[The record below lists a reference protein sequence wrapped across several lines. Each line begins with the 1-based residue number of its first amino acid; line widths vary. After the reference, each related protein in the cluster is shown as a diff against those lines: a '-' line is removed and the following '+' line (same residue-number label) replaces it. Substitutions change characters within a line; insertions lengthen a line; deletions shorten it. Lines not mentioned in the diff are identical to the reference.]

1 MSSDIKIKVQSFGRF
16 LSNMVMPNIGA
27 FIAWGIITALFIP
40 TGWLPNET
48 LAKLVGPMITYLLP
62 LLIGYTGGKLV
73 GGERGGV
80 VGAITTMGVIVG
92 ADMPMFLGSM
102 IAGPLG
108 GWCIKHFDRWV
119 DGKIKSGFEMLVN
132 NFSAGIIGMILAILA
147 FLGIGPIVEALSKM
161 LAAGVNFMVVH
172 DMLPLAS
179 IFVEPAKILFL
190 NNAINHGIFSPLGIQ
205 QSHELGKSIFFLIEA
220 NPGPGMGVLLAYMF
234 FGRGSAKQSAG
245 GAAIIHFLGGIHEI
259 YFPYVLMNPRLIL
272 AVILGGMTGV
282 FTLTILGGGL
292 VSPASPGSILAV
304 LAMTPKGAY
313 FANIAGVC
321 AAMAVSFV
329 VSAILLKTSKVKEE
343 DDIEAATRRMQ
354 DMKAESKGA
363 SPLSAGDVTNDLSH
377 VRKII
382 VACDAG
388 VFMSSDI
395 KIKVQSFGRFL
406 SNMVMPNIGAF
417 IAWGIITALFIP
429 TGWLPNETLAKLV
442 GPMITYLLPLLI
454 GYTGGKLVGGERGGV
469 VGAITTMGVIV
480 GADMP
485 MFLGSMIAGPL
496 GGWCIKHF
504 DRWVDGKIKSGFEML
519 VNNFSA
525 GIIGMILA
533 ILAFLGIGPIVEALS
548 KMLAAGVNFMV
559 VHDMLPLA
567 SIFVEPAKILFLN
580 NAINHG
586 IFSPLGIQ
594 QSHELGKSI
603 FFLIEAN
610 PGPGMGVLL
619 AYMFFGRGSAKQ
631 SAGGAAI
638 IHFLGGIHEIYFPYV
653 LMNPRLI
660 LAVILGG
667 MTGVFTLTILGGG
680 LVSPASPGSILAVLA
695 MTPKGAYFANIAGV
709 CAAMAVSFVVS
720 AILLKTSKV
729 KEEDDIEAATRRMQ
743 DMKAESKG
751 ASPLSA
757 GDVTNDL
764 SHVRKII
771 VACDAGM
778 GSSAMGAGVLRK
790 KIQDAGLSQISVTNS
805 AINNLP
811 PDVDLVITH
820 RDLTERAMRQ
830 VPQAQHIS
838 LTNFLDS
845 GLYTSLT
852 ERLVAAQR
860 HTANEE
866 KVKDSLKDSFDDSSA
881 NLFKLGAENI
891 FLGRKAATKEEAIRF
906 AGEQLV
912 KGGYVEPEYV
922 QAMLDREKLTPTY
935 LGESIAVP
943 HGTVEAKDRVLKTG
957 VVFCQYPEGVRF
969 GEEEDDIARLVIG
982 IAARNNEHIQVITS
996 LTNALDDESV
1006 IERLAHTTSVDE
1018 VLELLAGRK

>member
-1 MSSDIKIKVQSFGRF
+1 MSSDIKIRVQSFGRF

-62 LLIGYTGGKLV
+62 LLIGYTGGRLV
-73 GGERGGV
+73 GGDRGGV

-92 ADMPMFLGSM
+92 ADMPMFLGAM

-108 GWCIKHFDRWV
+108 GWAIKHFDNWV

-132 NFSAGIIGMILAILA
+132 NFSAGIIGMILALLA
-147 FLGIGPIVEALSKM
+147 FLGIGPAVEVLSKV

-220 NPGPGMGVLLAYMF
+220 NPGPGMGVLLAYIF

-259 YFPYVLMNPRLIL
+259 YFPYVLMNPRLLI

-282 FTLTILGGGL
+282 FTLSVLNGGL

-313 FANIAGVC
+313 FANLAAIF

-329 VSAILLKTSKVKEE
+329 ISAVLLKTSKVKEE
-343 DDIEAATRRMQ
+343 DDLEAATRRMQ
-354 DMKAESKGA
+354 DMKAQSKGA
-363 SPLSAGDVTNDLSH
+363 ATPLAAGDVS
-377 VRKII
+377 
-382 VACDAG
+382 
-388 VFMSSDI
+388 
-395 KIKVQSFGRFL
+395 
-406 SNMVMPNIGAF
+406 
-417 IAWGIITALFIP
+417 
-429 TGWLPNETLAKLV
+429 
-442 GPMITYLLPLLI
+442 
-454 GYTGGKLVGGERGGV
+454 
-469 VGAITTMGVIV
+469 
-480 GADMP
+480 
-485 MFLGSMIAGPL
+485 
-496 GGWCIKHF
+496 
-504 DRWVDGKIKSGFEML
+504 
-519 VNNFSA
+519 
-525 GIIGMILA
+525 
-533 ILAFLGIGPIVEALS
+533 
-548 KMLAAGVNFMV
+548 
-559 VHDMLPLA
+559 
-567 SIFVEPAKILFLN
+567 
-580 NAINHG
+580 
-586 IFSPLGIQ
+586 
-594 QSHELGKSI
+594 
-603 FFLIEAN
+603 
-610 PGPGMGVLL
+610 
-619 AYMFFGRGSAKQ
+619 
-631 SAGGAAI
+631 
-638 IHFLGGIHEIYFPYV
+638 
-653 LMNPRLI
+653 
-660 LAVILGG
+660 
-667 MTGVFTLTILGGG
+667 
-680 LVSPASPGSILAVLA
+680 
-695 MTPKGAYFANIAGV
+695 
-709 CAAMAVSFVVS
+709 
-720 AILLKTSKV
+720 
-729 KEEDDIEAATRRMQ
+729 
-743 DMKAESKG
+743 
-751 ASPLSA
+751 
-757 GDVTNDL
+757 NDL

-790 KIQDAGLSQISVTNS
+790 KVQDAGLTNISVTNS
-805 AINNLP
+805 AINSLP
-811 PDVDLVITH
+811 GDVDVVITH

-830 VPQAQHIS
+830 APQAQHIS

-860 HTANEE
+860 HTDNEA
-866 KVKDSLKDSFDDSSA
+866 KVRTSLQDSFDQTDSH
-881 NLFKLGAENI
+881 LFKLGADNI
-891 FLGRKAATKEEAIRF
+891 FLGRTAATKEEAIRF

-912 KGGYVEPEYV
+912 KGGYVQPEYV
-922 QAMLDREKLTPTY
+922 EAMLEREKLTPTY

-957 VVFCQYPEGVRF
+957 VVFCQYPQGVRF

-1006 IERLAHTTSVDE
+1006 IERLAHTTSVQE
-1018 VLELLAGRK
+1018 VLDLLAGKKAA

>member
-108 GWCIKHFDRWV
+108 GWAIKKFDVWV

-147 FLGIGPIVEALSKM
+147 FLGIGPAVEVLSKI
-161 LAAGVNFMVVH
+161 LAAGVNFMVAH

-205 QSHELGKSIFFLIEA
+205 QSHDLGKSIFFLIEA

-282 FTLTILGGGL
+282 FTLTILNGGL

-313 FANIAGVC
+313 FANIAAIV

-329 VSAILLKTSKVKEE
+329 VSAVLLKTSKVKEE
-343 DDIEAATRRMQ
+343 DDIDAATRRMQ
-354 DMKAESKGA
+354 DMKAQSKGA
-363 SPLSAGDVTNDLSH
+363 ATPLAAGDV
-377 VRKII
+377 
-382 VACDAG
+382 A
-388 VFMSSDI
+388 
-395 KIKVQSFGRFL
+395 
-406 SNMVMPNIGAF
+406 
-417 IAWGIITALFIP
+417 
-429 TGWLPNETLAKLV
+429 
-442 GPMITYLLPLLI
+442 
-454 GYTGGKLVGGERGGV
+454 
-469 VGAITTMGVIV
+469 
-480 GADMP
+480 
-485 MFLGSMIAGPL
+485 
-496 GGWCIKHF
+496 
-504 DRWVDGKIKSGFEML
+504 
-519 VNNFSA
+519 
-525 GIIGMILA
+525 
-533 ILAFLGIGPIVEALS
+533 
-548 KMLAAGVNFMV
+548 
-559 VHDMLPLA
+559 
-567 SIFVEPAKILFLN
+567 
-580 NAINHG
+580 
-586 IFSPLGIQ
+586 
-594 QSHELGKSI
+594 
-603 FFLIEAN
+603 
-610 PGPGMGVLL
+610 
-619 AYMFFGRGSAKQ
+619 
-631 SAGGAAI
+631 
-638 IHFLGGIHEIYFPYV
+638 
-653 LMNPRLI
+653 
-660 LAVILGG
+660 
-667 MTGVFTLTILGGG
+667 
-680 LVSPASPGSILAVLA
+680 
-695 MTPKGAYFANIAGV
+695 
-709 CAAMAVSFVVS
+709 
-720 AILLKTSKV
+720 
-729 KEEDDIEAATRRMQ
+729 
-743 DMKAESKG
+743 
-751 ASPLSA
+751 
-757 GDVTNDL
+757 NDL

-790 KIQDAGLSQISVTNS
+790 KVQDAGLSNISVTNC

-845 GLYTSLT
+845 GLYSSLT

-860 HTANEE
+860 HTDNEE
-866 KVKDSLKDSFDDSSA
+866 KVRDSLKDSFDAADT
-881 NLFKLGAENI
+881 NLFKLSAENI
-891 FLGRKAATKEEAIRF
+891 FLGRKAATKEEAILF

-922 QAMLDREKLTPTY
+922 QAMLDREKLTSTY

-943 HGTVEAKDRVLKTG
+943 HGTIEAKDRVLKTG
-957 VVFCQYPEGVRF
+957 IVFCQYPEGVRF
-969 GEEEDDIARLVIG
+969 GEEEDEVARLVIG

-1006 IERLAHTTSVDE
+1006 IERLTKTTSVEE
-1018 VLELLAGRK
+1018 VLTLLKA

>member
-27 FIAWGIITALFIP
+27 FIAWGIITALFIT

-108 GWCIKHFDRWV
+108 GWAIKKFDVWV

-147 FLGIGPIVEALSKM
+147 FLGIGPAVEVLSKI
-161 LAAGVNFMVVH
+161 LAAGVNFMVAH
-172 DMLPLAS
+172 EMLPLAS

-282 FTLTILGGGL
+282 FTLTILNGGL

-313 FANIAGVC
+313 FANIAAII

-329 VSAILLKTSKVKEE
+329 VAAVLLKTSKVKEE

-354 DMKAESKGA
+354 DMKAQSKGGA
-363 SPLSAGDVTNDLSH
+363 TPLAAGDV
-377 VRKII
+377 
-382 VACDAG
+382 A
-388 VFMSSDI
+388 
-395 KIKVQSFGRFL
+395 
-406 SNMVMPNIGAF
+406 
-417 IAWGIITALFIP
+417 
-429 TGWLPNETLAKLV
+429 
-442 GPMITYLLPLLI
+442 
-454 GYTGGKLVGGERGGV
+454 
-469 VGAITTMGVIV
+469 
-480 GADMP
+480 
-485 MFLGSMIAGPL
+485 
-496 GGWCIKHF
+496 
-504 DRWVDGKIKSGFEML
+504 
-519 VNNFSA
+519 
-525 GIIGMILA
+525 
-533 ILAFLGIGPIVEALS
+533 
-548 KMLAAGVNFMV
+548 
-559 VHDMLPLA
+559 
-567 SIFVEPAKILFLN
+567 
-580 NAINHG
+580 
-586 IFSPLGIQ
+586 
-594 QSHELGKSI
+594 
-603 FFLIEAN
+603 
-610 PGPGMGVLL
+610 
-619 AYMFFGRGSAKQ
+619 
-631 SAGGAAI
+631 
-638 IHFLGGIHEIYFPYV
+638 
-653 LMNPRLI
+653 
-660 LAVILGG
+660 
-667 MTGVFTLTILGGG
+667 
-680 LVSPASPGSILAVLA
+680 
-695 MTPKGAYFANIAGV
+695 
-709 CAAMAVSFVVS
+709 
-720 AILLKTSKV
+720 
-729 KEEDDIEAATRRMQ
+729 
-743 DMKAESKG
+743 
-751 ASPLSA
+751 
-757 GDVTNDL
+757 NDL

-790 KIQDAGLSQISVTNS
+790 KVQDAGLSNISVTNS

-852 ERLVAAQR
+852 ERLVSAQR
-860 HTANEE
+860 HTDNEE
-866 KVKDSLKDSFDDSSA
+866 KVRDSLKDSFDASDT

-891 FLGRKAATKEEAIRF
+891 FLGRKAATKEEAILF

-922 QAMLDREKLTPTY
+922 QAMLDREKLTSTY

-943 HGTVEAKDRVLKTG
+943 HGTIEAKDRVLKTG
-957 VVFCQYPEGVRF
+957 IVFCQYPEGVRF
-969 GEEEDDIARLVIG
+969 GEEEDEVARLVIG

-1006 IERLAHTTSVDE
+1006 IERLAKTTSVEE
-1018 VLELLAGRK
+1018 VLTLLKA

>member
-108 GWCIKHFDRWV
+108 GWAIKKFDEWV

-147 FLGIGPIVEALSKM
+147 FLGIGPAVEVLSKI
-161 LAAGVNFMVVH
+161 LAAGVNFMVAH

-205 QSHELGKSIFFLIEA
+205 QSHDLGKSIFFLIEA
-220 NPGPGMGVLLAYMF
+220 NPGPGMGILLAYMF

-282 FTLTILGGGL
+282 FTLTLLNGGL

-313 FANIAGVC
+313 FANIAAIV

-329 VSAILLKTSKVKEE
+329 VSAVLLKTSKVKEE

-354 DMKAESKGA
+354 DMKAQSKGGA
-363 SPLSAGDVTNDLSH
+363 TPLAAGDV
-377 VRKII
+377 
-382 VACDAG
+382 A
-388 VFMSSDI
+388 
-395 KIKVQSFGRFL
+395 
-406 SNMVMPNIGAF
+406 
-417 IAWGIITALFIP
+417 
-429 TGWLPNETLAKLV
+429 
-442 GPMITYLLPLLI
+442 
-454 GYTGGKLVGGERGGV
+454 
-469 VGAITTMGVIV
+469 
-480 GADMP
+480 
-485 MFLGSMIAGPL
+485 
-496 GGWCIKHF
+496 
-504 DRWVDGKIKSGFEML
+504 
-519 VNNFSA
+519 
-525 GIIGMILA
+525 
-533 ILAFLGIGPIVEALS
+533 
-548 KMLAAGVNFMV
+548 
-559 VHDMLPLA
+559 
-567 SIFVEPAKILFLN
+567 
-580 NAINHG
+580 
-586 IFSPLGIQ
+586 
-594 QSHELGKSI
+594 
-603 FFLIEAN
+603 
-610 PGPGMGVLL
+610 
-619 AYMFFGRGSAKQ
+619 
-631 SAGGAAI
+631 
-638 IHFLGGIHEIYFPYV
+638 
-653 LMNPRLI
+653 
-660 LAVILGG
+660 
-667 MTGVFTLTILGGG
+667 
-680 LVSPASPGSILAVLA
+680 
-695 MTPKGAYFANIAGV
+695 
-709 CAAMAVSFVVS
+709 
-720 AILLKTSKV
+720 
-729 KEEDDIEAATRRMQ
+729 
-743 DMKAESKG
+743 
-751 ASPLSA
+751 
-757 GDVTNDL
+757 NDL

-790 KIQDAGLSQISVTNS
+790 KVHDAGLSNISVTNC

-860 HTANEE
+860 HTDNEE
-866 KVKDSLKDSFDDSSA
+866 KVRDSLKDSFDASDT

-891 FLGRKAATKEEAIRF
+891 FLGRKAATKEEAILF

-922 QAMLDREKLTPTY
+922 QAMLDREKLTSTY

-943 HGTVEAKDRVLKTG
+943 HGTIEAKDRVLKTG
-957 VVFCQYPEGVRF
+957 IVFCQYPEGVRF
-969 GEEEDDIARLVIG
+969 GEEEDEVARLVIG

-1006 IERLAHTTSVDE
+1006 IERLAKTTSVEE
-1018 VLELLAGRK
+1018 VLTLLKA

>member
-40 TGWLPNET
+40 TGWIPSET

-62 LLIGYTGGKLV
+62 LLIGYTGGKLI

-92 ADMPMFLGSM
+92 ADMPMFLGAM

-108 GWCIKHFDRWV
+108 GWAIKHFDSWV

-147 FLGIGPIVEALSKM
+147 FLGIGPAVEVLSKI

-282 FTLTILGGGL
+282 FTLTILNGGL

-313 FANIAGVC
+313 FANIAAIV

-343 DDIEAATRRMQ
+343 DDIDAATRRMH

-363 SPLSAGDVTNDLSH
+363 ATPLSAG
-377 VRKII
+377 
-382 VACDAG
+382 
-388 VFMSSDI
+388 
-395 KIKVQSFGRFL
+395 
-406 SNMVMPNIGAF
+406 
-417 IAWGIITALFIP
+417 
-429 TGWLPNETLAKLV
+429 
-442 GPMITYLLPLLI
+442 
-454 GYTGGKLVGGERGGV
+454 
-469 VGAITTMGVIV
+469 
-480 GADMP
+480 
-485 MFLGSMIAGPL
+485 
-496 GGWCIKHF
+496 
-504 DRWVDGKIKSGFEML
+504 
-519 VNNFSA
+519 
-525 GIIGMILA
+525 
-533 ILAFLGIGPIVEALS
+533 
-548 KMLAAGVNFMV
+548 
-559 VHDMLPLA
+559 
-567 SIFVEPAKILFLN
+567 
-580 NAINHG
+580 
-586 IFSPLGIQ
+586 
-594 QSHELGKSI
+594 
-603 FFLIEAN
+603 
-610 PGPGMGVLL
+610 
-619 AYMFFGRGSAKQ
+619 
-631 SAGGAAI
+631 
-638 IHFLGGIHEIYFPYV
+638 
-653 LMNPRLI
+653 
-660 LAVILGG
+660 
-667 MTGVFTLTILGGG
+667 
-680 LVSPASPGSILAVLA
+680 
-695 MTPKGAYFANIAGV
+695 NIA
-709 CAAMAVSFVVS
+709 
-720 AILLKTSKV
+720 
-729 KEEDDIEAATRRMQ
+729 
-743 DMKAESKG
+743 
-751 ASPLSA
+751 
-757 GDVTNDL
+757 NDL

-790 KIQDAGLSQISVTNS
+790 KVQDAGLSAISVTNC

-845 GLYTSLT
+845 GLYTNLT

-860 HTANEE
+860 HEDNEV
-866 KVKDSLKDSFDDSSA
+866 KVRDSLKDSFDTKDT
-881 NLFKLGAENI
+881 NLFTLGADNI
-891 FLGRKAATKEEAIRF
+891 FLGCKAATKEEAILF

-943 HGTVEAKDRVLKTG
+943 HGTIEAKDRVLKTG
-957 VVFCQYPEGVRF
+957 VVFCQYPQGVRF

-982 IAARNNEHIQVITS
+982 IAARNNEHIHVITS

-1006 IERLAHTTSVDE
+1006 IERLIHATSVDD
-1018 VLELLAGRK
+1018 VLALLAGNKA

>member
-1 MSSDIKIKVQSFGRF
+1 MSSDFKIKVQSFGRF

-40 TGWLPNET
+40 TGWLPSET

-62 LLIGYTGGKLV
+62 LLIGYTGGRLV
-73 GGERGGV
+73 GGDRGGV

-92 ADMPMFLGSM
+92 ADMPMFLGAM

-108 GWCIKHFDRWV
+108 GWAIKKFDVWV

-147 FLGIGPIVEALSKM
+147 FLGIGPAVEVLSKV

-282 FTLTILGGGL
+282 FTLSVLGGGL

-313 FANIAGVC
+313 FANIAAIC

-343 DDIEAATRRMQ
+343 DDIEAATRRMH
-354 DMKAESKGA
+354 DMKSESKGA
-363 SPLSAGDVTNDLSH
+363 ATPLSAG
-377 VRKII
+377 
-382 VACDAG
+382 
-388 VFMSSDI
+388 
-395 KIKVQSFGRFL
+395 
-406 SNMVMPNIGAF
+406 
-417 IAWGIITALFIP
+417 
-429 TGWLPNETLAKLV
+429 E
-442 GPMITYLLPLLI
+442 
-454 GYTGGKLVGGERGGV
+454 
-469 VGAITTMGVIV
+469 
-480 GADMP
+480 
-485 MFLGSMIAGPL
+485 
-496 GGWCIKHF
+496 
-504 DRWVDGKIKSGFEML
+504 
-519 VNNFSA
+519 
-525 GIIGMILA
+525 
-533 ILAFLGIGPIVEALS
+533 
-548 KMLAAGVNFMV
+548 
-559 VHDMLPLA
+559 
-567 SIFVEPAKILFLN
+567 
-580 NAINHG
+580 
-586 IFSPLGIQ
+586 
-594 QSHELGKSI
+594 
-603 FFLIEAN
+603 
-610 PGPGMGVLL
+610 
-619 AYMFFGRGSAKQ
+619 
-631 SAGGAAI
+631 
-638 IHFLGGIHEIYFPYV
+638 
-653 LMNPRLI
+653 
-660 LAVILGG
+660 
-667 MTGVFTLTILGGG
+667 
-680 LVSPASPGSILAVLA
+680 VS
-695 MTPKGAYFANIAGV
+695 
-709 CAAMAVSFVVS
+709 
-720 AILLKTSKV
+720 
-729 KEEDDIEAATRRMQ
+729 
-743 DMKAESKG
+743 
-751 ASPLSA
+751 
-757 GDVTNDL
+757 NDL

-790 KIQDAGLSQISVTNS
+790 KVQDAGLTHISVTNS
-805 AINNLP
+805 AINSLP

-845 GLYTSLT
+845 GLYSSLT

-860 HTANEE
+860 HTDNAV
-866 KVKDSLKDSFDDSSA
+866 KVRDSLKDSFDPNDSH
-881 NLFKLGAENI
+881 LFKLGAENI
-891 FLGRKAATKEEAIRF
+891 FLGCAASHKEDAIRF

-922 QAMLDREKLTPTY
+922 DAMLEREKLTPTY

-957 VVFCQYPEGVRF
+957 VVFCQYPAGVRF

-1006 IERLAHTTSVDE
+1006 IERLSQTTSVEE
-1018 VLELLAGRK
+1018 VLALLNK